1 MINPKILY
9 PFSVN
14 NDPSGTKI
22 ITRYNKFSYTDND
35 KDILDLS
42 LGNCGS
48 FMLGF
53 DRLDIIEFVSNKMKD
68 NPFVSGEFMTT
79 NDTVLELSER
89 LYHLSGGYRSM
100 FSLSGSD
107 AVEGA
112 IKLAAIKNPDRKKI
126 VGIKNSY
133 HGSTFLS
140 SSIGDIGYMTKN
152 WGRHSNCVAVNCD
165 IKNIEEELSDAMC
178 FVIESCSWNNG
189 LTVHSQ
195 DFWTELRQICNHKG
209 VVLII
214 DDIAM
219 CGGKTGKFF
228 GFDSSAEPDIVCVG
242 KSFSGGYF
250 PLSACLVH
258 DNFFQT
264 INDQFLAHGFT
275 YSFSLSGIYST
286 LKYISLIEEE
296 GHFDNFNSTLDQAR
310 VVFESL
316 KYRDCIIEYK
326 NYGLV
331 FELITRETEEKIFYQ
346 NGINKGLWNSHNNRL
361 LVIIPLNADREYFDK
376 LNLRLQNALHRL

>member
-126 VGIKNSY
+126 VGIK
-133 HGSTFLS
+133 
-140 SSIGDIGYMTKN
+140 K
-152 WGRHSNCVAVNCD
+152 
-165 IKNIEEELSDAMC
+165 
-178 FVIESCSWNNG
+178 
-189 LTVHSQ
+189 
-195 DFWTELRQICNHKG
+195 
-209 VVLII
+209 
-214 DDIAM
+214 
-219 CGGKTGKFF
+219 
-228 GFDSSAEPDIVCVG
+228 
-242 KSFSGGYF
+242 
-250 PLSACLVH
+250 
-258 DNFFQT
+258 
-264 INDQFLAHGFT
+264 
-275 YSFSLSGIYST
+275 
-286 LKYISLIEEE
+286 
-296 GHFDNFNSTLDQAR
+296 
-310 VVFESL
+310 
-316 KYRDCIIEYK
+316 
-326 NYGLV
+326 
-331 FELITRETEEKIFYQ
+331 
-346 NGINKGLWNSHNNRL
+346 
-361 LVIIPLNADREYFDK
+361 
-376 LNLRLQNALHRL
+376 